1 MAIVPG
7 SEYLTA
13 GLHVMAQSL
22 LIPVI
27 VGLIVLLIQALLH
40 LGGLLAE
47 RQQRKEHRGAAVKE
61 LLDTDFVPGT
71 WEQWEKRG
79 LLFPAYKA
87 VVHGFKHRQGENR
100 ARNRLIADN
109 LLQEEERRLERT
121 LAKTDLIAR
130 VGPIL
135 GLMGTLIPLGPGLA
149 ALGQGDL
156 QALAQAIIIAFDTTV
171 AGLAAGGL
179 AYLVS
184 QTRRR
189 WYRSYLEDLELLLEH
204 LLQAGGETVAASK
217 EKTLVGIGR
226 G

>member
-1 MAIVPG
+1 MAIIPG

-27 VGLIVLLIQALLH
+27 VGLIVLLMQALLH

-47 RQQRKEHRGAAVKE
+47 QQQRKEHRGAAVKE
-61 LLDTDFVPGT
+61 LLDTDLVPGT
-71 WEQWEKRG
+71 LEQWERG
-79 LLFPAYKA
+79 LLFPAYMT
-87 VVHGFKHRQGENR
+87 VVRGFTHRQGENQ

-109 LLQEEERRLERT
+109 LLQEEERRLERI

-130 VGPIL
+130 LGPIL

-156 QALAQAIIIAFDTTV
+156 QALAAAIIVAFDTTV

-189 WYRSYLEDLELLLEH
+189 WYRSHLEDLELLLEH

-217 EKTLVGIGR
+217 EKTLVSIGR

>member
-1 MAIVPG
+1 
-7 SEYLTA
+7 
-13 GLHVMAQSL
+13 
-22 LIPVI
+22 
-27 VGLIVLLIQALLH
+27 
-40 LGGLLAE
+40 
-47 RQQRKEHRGAAVKE
+47 
-61 LLDTDFVPGT
+61 
-71 WEQWEKRG
+71 
-79 LLFPAYKA
+79 
-87 VVHGFKHRQGENR
+87 
-100 ARNRLIADN
+100 
-109 LLQEEERRLERT
+109 
-121 LAKTDLIAR
+121 
-130 VGPIL
+130 
-135 GLMGTLIPLGPGLA
+135 LMGTLIPLGPGLA